1 VQTCEICYVGKGR
14 REGVGEDMFDEALS
28 ELVAM
33 ECHRWGESTVGSD
46 AEDIDATT
54 DRPAMFVLR
63 LPRVVGS

>member
-1 VQTCEICYVGKGR
+1 
-14 REGVGEDMFDEALS
+14 MFDEALS

-46 AEDIDATT
+46 AEDVDATT
-54 DRPAMFVLR
+54 DRPEMFVLR